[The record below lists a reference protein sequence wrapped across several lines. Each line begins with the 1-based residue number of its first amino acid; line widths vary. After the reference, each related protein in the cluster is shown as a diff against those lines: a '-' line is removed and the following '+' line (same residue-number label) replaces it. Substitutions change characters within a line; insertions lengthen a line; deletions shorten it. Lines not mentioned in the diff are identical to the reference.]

1 MTDRLEK
8 ARTAWLAEQPRFT
21 TFASY
26 LQQTLKLEVRRAG
39 IFAEVTFRTKEL
51 DSLIKKLI
59 RKPAHTYETLGD
71 KAGVR
76 VIVRYKDEVE
86 PVLEIAN
93 QVFDRG
99 EPENTSSRLKP
110 NTLGYLSVHADLRL
124 MPGDARIGTFP
135 SDKFRAELQVCTMAQ
150 HLWAEMAHD
159 SVYKYDA
166 AIGPLPN
173 ELQRRIYILAGVV
186 ELADEEFNRI
196 EKEMPAVM
204 ELGLLKSLE
213 RHYYK
218 LTVRRGDPALSLDV
232 IRLLSPL
239 YASTPAKIVEHL
251 DAFFAEREQV
261 LIDVY
266 EKAAEMPDRSAFLF
280 QPEALMLYDLLETDH
295 ITVREA
301 WNDHYPDRELERLAN
316 VFGISFD

>member
-1 MTDRLEK
+1 MNSLEE
-8 ARTAWLAEQPRFT
+8 ARKLWLVEQPVFKD
-21 TFASY
+21 FASY
-26 LQQTLKLEVRRAG
+26 VQGTLKSAVRRGG
-39 IFAEVTFRTKEL
+39 ILAEVSSRAKEV

-59 RKPAHTYETLGD
+59 LKPAYTYESLGD

-76 VIVRYKDEVE
+76 VTVRYKDEIG
-86 PVLEIAN
+86 PVLEIAKQN
-93 QVFDRG
+93 FDRG
-99 EPENTSSRLKP
+99 EPENTAIRLKP

-124 MPGDARIGTFP
+124 LPGDAQIGKFP
-135 SDKFRAELQVCTMAQ
+135 ANRFRAELQVCTMAQ

-166 AIGPLPN
+166 LLKPLPN

-196 EKEMPAVM
+196 EREMPSVA
-204 ELGLLKSLE
+204 ELSLLRSLE

-232 IRLLSPL
+232 IRLLTPL
-239 YASTPAKIVEHL
+239 YARTPAKIIEHL

-266 EKAAEMPDRSAFLF
+266 EKAEGTADRSAFLF
-280 QPEALMLYDLLETDH
+280 QPEALMIYDLLETDH
-295 ITVREA
+295 LAVREA
-301 WNDHYPDRELERLAN
+301 WSGHFPDRELERMAN
-316 VFGISFD
+316 AFGVSFD